1 LVSSP
6 LFYVTFGIVGGVAV
20 VSQFEDAALL
30 LSALPIVGLT
40 VLSKTD
46 FGTRLEGAIV
56 DRRPALDA
64 AEAAAEVQR
73 AVARAASPH
82 YGAGRSKFLGPLA
95 FDSAYPP
102 HLVGELPGDYG
113 FDPLNLSA
121 SPESLD
127 RNQELELLH
136 ARWAMLGV
144 VGVVV
149 PELLTEVGALPLAE
163 SVWWKVGAA
172 KLGGESLNYLGI
184 GGFVIAGKQ
193 GVAVI
198 AACQAW
204 KCDQGGGGRGA
215 ALVTRPCHSTLSPTY
230 YIHARG
236 IRVHLSVPGCSGLDL
251 VSSASTAHHVHP
263 LTKHPHPP
271 PPPLESKPLQSC
283 GREYPTCDGVHTRC
297 AFYRRRFRSQRRSTH
312 RSIHLDMHTVLIQCA

>member
-149 PELLTEVGALPLAE
+149 PELLTDVGALPLAE

-198 AACQAW
+198 AACQAVLM
-204 KCDQGGGGRGA
+204 GG
-215 ALVTRPCHSTLSPTY
+215 PEY
-230 YIHARG
+230 ARFVG
-236 IRVHLSVPGCSGLDL
+236 IRSLEPVGVYLPGDKNYPGGAPFDPLGLSDDAAGFEWQRVAEIKHGRMAMAAMAGCFAQAVVTQEGPVANLRAFAADPTRHN
-251 VSSASTAHHVHP
+251 VA
-263 LTKHPHPP
+263 
-271 PPPLESKPLQSC
+271 
-283 GREYPTCDGVHTRC
+283 EYL
-297 AFYRRRFRSQRRSTH
+297 S
-312 RSIHLDMHTVLIQCA
+312 L